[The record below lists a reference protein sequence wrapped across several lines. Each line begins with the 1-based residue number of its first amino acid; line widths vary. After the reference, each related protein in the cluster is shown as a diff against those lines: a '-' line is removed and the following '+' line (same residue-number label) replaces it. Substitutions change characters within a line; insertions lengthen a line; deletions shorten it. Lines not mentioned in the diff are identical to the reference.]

1 MTVLREDEFDN
12 FIKRRSASMNG
23 IHIHGADS
31 SAVSSLGQN
40 ALRAVVGSG
49 DTSHALLRIDLSS
62 VKENPSRLSDEFR
75 SISLL
80 GDRQVLLLEGVDDS
94 HLKVLTSIFE
104 EAEIAN
110 FVILLSDALSKTS
123 KLRLASEASIK
134 FASVAIYEE
143 DALALAARIRKQLSA
158 ENLSWGSGAEEL
170 FFELVGS
177 DRSTAVQEANKLSLY
192 CFGQSQILESDVEA
206 VCGDT
211 AGFGTD
217 QLIDAVMAGDLGAA
231 DRMGSSLDSDSAGT
245 RGILSVMLLHLTRLQ
260 SLRMDMERG
269 MNAEMAVRNTKPAI
283 FFKRRNAFIAQLRN
297 FELQDFI
304 EMQQAVSAAMFQT
317 RKLPDLFE
325 ALTSR
330 TLLSLARTARSKLN

>member
-1 MTVLREDEFDN
+1 MTVLREDGFDT
-12 FIKRRSASMNG
+12 FIKRHNASMNG

-31 SAVSSLGQN
+31 SAVSNLGQK

-49 DTSHALLRIDLSS
+49 DTSHALVRVDLSALKDS
-62 VKENPSRLSDEFR
+62 PGRLSDEFR

-80 GDRQVLLLEGVDDS
+80 GDRQILLLEGVDDT
-94 HLKVLTSIFE
+94 HLKVLSSILE
-104 EAEIAN
+104 ETEIAN
-110 FVILLSDALSKTS
+110 FVILLSGALGKTS

-134 FASVAIYEE
+134 FASVVIYEE
-143 DALALAARIRKQLSA
+143 DAATLAARIRKQLSS
-158 ENLSWGSGAEEL
+158 ENLSWGSDSEEL
-170 FFELVGS
+170 FFDLVGS
-177 DRSTAVQEANKLSLY
+177 DRSTTMQEANKLSLY
-192 CFGQSQILESDVEA
+192 CLGQTQVSEADVEA

-217 QLIDAVMAGDLGAA
+217 QLIDAVMAGDLETA
-231 DRMGSSLDSDSAGT
+231 DRMGSNLESDSAGT
-245 RGILSVMLLHLTRLQ
+245 RGVLSVMLLHLTRLQ
-260 SLRMDMERG
+260 ALRMDMERG
-269 MNAEMAVRNTKPAI
+269 MNAELAVRNTKPAI
-283 FFKRRNAFIAQLRN
+283 FFKRRNAFTAQLRS
-297 FELQDFI
+297 FELQDLI